1 MNASPSFPRAC
12 CKRSEIR
19 KLQDSRK
26 NPGRDKSACSGRNGV
41 PGGINLS
48 QELELRLR
56 IGQQLLDLLF
66 LGAQRQQLLSHHLHV
81 TRREIRSTSS
91 RASRAP
97 HFEGGSFGIIWSV
110 SVPRK
115 PRGEEQAKKVDR
127 LHRGSVERCCTY
139 TPERATHGLWLLE
152 RRRLITQ
159 ALTEG
164 ATKPSISRAQQ
175 QQQQRAVGTLVTA
188 RCARP

>member
-1 MNASPSFPRAC
+1 MPPHRFLAPSARGA
-12 CKRSEIR
+12 KSEN
-19 KLQDSRK
+19 SRT
-26 NPGRDKSACSGRNGV
+26 PGKIQA
-41 PGGINLS
+41 GINPPAREETAFPAALIYHKSSSFDSVSASSFSISCFWVLS
-48 QELELRLR
+48 
-56 IGQQLLDLLF
+56 DN
-66 LGAQRQQLLSHHLHV
+66 
-81 TRREIRSTSS
+81 SS
-91 RASRAP
+91 CLITCTSRAP